1 MGILAQRFKSELF
14 QSPISSPTRCPTELF
29 LHMADESLLGLSVFT
44 AILILFSLSIT
55 WYRNRD
61 PFLNAIPTIGYS
73 DPFFSYFSAFLY
85 TFIDASPMAKLGYEK
100 IATFRRWMVLPAS
113 AELIQEVKNAPD
125 DVLSANEPR
134 RQSIQMDY
142 ALGALNKEDNF
153 QIDVIRLRLTRK
165 LGVIVGQ

>member
-61 PFLNAIPTIGYS
+61 PFVSYISSYAGTDISGLQLNAIPTIGYS
-73 DPFFSYFSAFLY
+73 DPFFSYFSAFRY
-85 TFIDASPMAKLGYEK
+85 TFIDASPMVKLGYEK
-100 IATFRRWMVLPAS
+100 VTSPERFIHVCL
-113 AELIQEVKNAPD
+113 
-125 DVLSANEPR
+125 
-134 RQSIQMDY
+134 
-142 ALGALNKEDNF
+142 
-153 QIDVIRLRLTRK
+153 RK
-165 LGVIVGQ
+165 LILACVLA